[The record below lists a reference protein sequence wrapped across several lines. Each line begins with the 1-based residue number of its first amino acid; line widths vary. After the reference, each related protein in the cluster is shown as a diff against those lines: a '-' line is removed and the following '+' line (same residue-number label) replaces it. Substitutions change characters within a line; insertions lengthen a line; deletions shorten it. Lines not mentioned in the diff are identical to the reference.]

1 MAENEEVVGTE
12 LTEDEAEEKAL
23 LAIINDLDNLVALKY
38 RNQGI
43 TITTGNLKG
52 GVSKTTT
59 NVLTAYC
66 LAKRGIRTLVVDMD
80 QQGNASWTLR
90 LTKMRADGSA
100 KVVPVQKTIMDC
112 FATNS
117 VEGAII
123 PIIENLDL
131 LPSRDDLKAFAKFLY
146 TRDADG
152 RTNEFLLKDLLA
164 PIKESYDVILIDT
177 PPHSMEITTNAI
189 IASDYVFIPVQTQN
203 YSLSGANT
211 YYKDLTDLTIKYGLK
226 LNILGVVPV
235 MLNTQSKNDENY
247 LEASVEKFGL
257 DITFRTVIKN
267 MERIKG
273 FAGEGIRSDDPH
285 DKRVIEKYNKFTNEF
300 VNRINEFEEIR
311 RGQF

>member
-100 KVVPVQKTIMDC
+100 IQYI
-112 FATNS
+112 
-117 VEGAII
+117 
-123 PIIENLDL
+123 L
-131 LPSRDDLKAFAKFLY
+131 
-146 TRDADG
+146 TR
-152 RTNEFLLKDLLA
+152 
-164 PIKESYDVILIDT
+164 
-177 PPHSMEITTNAI
+177 
-189 IASDYVFIPVQTQN
+189 
-203 YSLSGANT
+203 
-211 YYKDLTDLTIKYGLK
+211 
-226 LNILGVVPV
+226 
-235 MLNTQSKNDENY
+235 
-247 LEASVEKFGL
+247 
-257 DITFRTVIKN
+257 
-267 MERIKG
+267 
-273 FAGEGIRSDDPH
+273 
-285 DKRVIEKYNKFTNEF
+285 
-300 VNRINEFEEIR
+300 
-311 RGQF
+311 